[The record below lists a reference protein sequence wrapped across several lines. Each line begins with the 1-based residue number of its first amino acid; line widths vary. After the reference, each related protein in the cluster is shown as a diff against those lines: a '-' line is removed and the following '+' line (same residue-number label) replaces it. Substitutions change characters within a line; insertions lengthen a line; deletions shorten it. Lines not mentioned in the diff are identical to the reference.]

1 MLHKVTTFLKSERL
15 YFLLL
20 IFILTVNLAIALAPD
35 TKDKTG
41 ERPKYSTQEL
51 FLKSAEAEKL
61 LASNRPLAFVLSL
74 SSLLVFAVILLGML
88 IDATFVYFK
97 LAKRKFDIS
106 TFKSAA
112 IKWNLIDV
120 GRVVTL
126 FLFFGYMLVIIE
138 SFLIGELPILK
149 NDNFRMM
156 LNSSI
161 LDTLVVVFI
170 IYFTIGRYKERLVA
184 LGISL
189 KNFFKNVFYG
199 IIGYIAAIPVLV
211 AALFIIVAL
220 VNLMKYVPEKQAVVE
235 LFMKEK
241 NAPFLIYTSIFA
253 AFAGP
258 IVEELFFRGFMYSA
272 FKKSIGIF
280 WAGLLTSML
289 FSALHTHVVGFL
301 PILILGMLLA
311 YLYEKTGTLVSSITV
326 HTIHNLSMVFFVFLL
341 KQIKG

>member
-1 MLHKVTTFLKSERL
+1 MNKFMGFVRRERIYL
-15 YFLLL
+15 FLL
-20 IFILTVNLAIALAPD
+20 IFILTLNLAVALAG
-35 TKDKTG
+35 G
-41 ERPKYSTQEL
+41 EKWKAKEKPGYSAEEL
-51 FLKSAEAEKL
+51 FIREAEMGKL

-88 IDATFVYFK
+88 IDAALVSFK
-97 LAKRKFDIS
+97 LAKRKFDIA
-106 TFKSAA
+106 TLKPAPVR
-112 IKWNLIDV
+112 WNLVDV
-120 GRVVTL
+120 GRVAIL

-138 SFLIGELPILK
+138 SLLIGELPILK

-161 LDTLVVVFI
+161 LDTLAVVFI
-170 IYFTIGRYKERLVA
+170 IYFTVGQYKEKLVA

-199 IIGYIAAIPVLV
+199 IIGYIAAVPVLV
-211 AALFIIVAL
+211 AALFIVVAL
-220 VNLMKYVPEKQAVVE
+220 INLTKYVPEKQAVVE
-235 LFMKEK
+235 LFMKED
-241 NAPFLIYTSIFA
+241 NAPFLIYTGIFA

-258 IVEELFFRGFMYSA
+258 IVEELFFRGFMYGA

-280 WAGLLTSML
+280 WAAILTSTL
-289 FSALHTHVVGFL
+289 FAALHTHIVGFL

-341 KQIKG
+341 KQIKA